1 MRRRRLKQR
10 LWRVFAND
18 YVLLGPV
25 LLTASLLTEV
35 VRWKFRDVLY
45 RVLCL
50 LLLDHR
56 HILVSVIGCLIA
68 GIARSAGSCHWFA
81 LISDHLISWWEILPL
96 YSLLLDFLVDDWSRR
111 WVKFA
116 PWCDPF
122 DDMLV
127 VRRHVLIYVVV
138 FSYTLLLLD
147 VCVGLC
153 PCDILAFINVLRLV
167 EQLKLLWQVG
177 AFVYSWIARRGLNS
191 EPTSWIVLLAC
202 GCHVAAWLPR
212 LCTYAHVLGRE
223 HRLEIVQVGIRRVAD
238 VVLLRRHSHLLSR
251 RCLDAWY
258 TVECCQIAWM
268 VPVFS
273 RLRMHRDKIV
283 HLVVDLTAV
292 SGSVIGLVA
301 TLPSWLFILSRNF
314 LKFGYVR
321 FQVILLIPSTGTVR
335 ADEVLIR
342 VVCIV
347 LVRKIP
353 KVGLRQTHWRGELL
367 LRVLLCFH

>member
-1 MRRRRLKQR
+1 
-10 LWRVFAND
+10 
-18 YVLLGPV
+18 
-25 LLTASLLTEV
+25 
-35 VRWKFRDVLY
+35 
-45 RVLCL
+45 
-50 LLLDHR
+50 
-56 HILVSVIGCLIA
+56 
-68 GIARSAGSCHWFA
+68 
-81 LISDHLISWWEILPL
+81 
-96 YSLLLDFLVDDWSRR
+96 
-111 WVKFA
+111 
-116 PWCDPF
+116 
-122 DDMLV
+122 
-127 VRRHVLIYVVV
+127 
-138 FSYTLLLLD
+138 
-147 VCVGLC
+147 
-153 PCDILAFINVLRLV
+153 
-167 EQLKLLWQVG
+167 
-177 AFVYSWIARRGLNS
+177 
-191 EPTSWIVLLAC
+191 
-202 GCHVAAWLPR
+202 
-212 LCTYAHVLGRE
+212 
-223 HRLEIVQVGIRRVAD
+223 
-238 VVLLRRHSHLLSR
+238 
-251 RCLDAWY
+251 
-258 TVECCQIAWM
+258 M